1 MKTEI
6 GITQNRGFK
15 KRLAYDL
22 KRNGSLYLL
31 MLPVLAFYVIFCYI
45 PMYGAIIAF
54 MDYTP
59 ARGILGSKWVGLAHF
74 RDFFGSY
81 YFFRLLKNTLVISL
95 STLVVT
101 FPASVIFAL
110 LLNEVRSKYFAK
122 TIQTIT
128 YMPHFI
134 SLVVLCGLVTNFTS
148 ADGIINDLIAFFG
161 GQRVTMLNEP
171 KYFVPIYVL
180 STLWQDL
187 GWNSIIYLA
196 ALAGVDQQLYEAAYL
211 DGAGRFRQTIYVT
224 IPSIMPTIV
233 IMLILAI
240 GKALTIGYEKIIL
253 LYSPVTYETADIIAS
268 FVYRKGLQDSQ
279 YSYSTAVGLFNSVV
293 SFALVV
299 TANCIS
305 SKYQNVS
312 LW

>member
-134 SLVVLCGLVTNFTS
+134 SLVVLCGDVYKRQGDEMGT
-148 ADGIINDLIAFFG
+148 
-161 GQRVTMLNEP
+161 RP
-171 KYFVPIYVL
+171 RR
-180 STLWQDL
+180 
-187 GWNSIIYLA
+187 
-196 ALAGVDQQLYEAAYL
+196 
-211 DGAGRFRQTIYVT
+211 GR
-224 IPSIMPTIV
+224 
-233 IMLILAI
+233 L
-240 GKALTIGYEKIIL
+240 
-253 LYSPVTYETADIIAS
+253 
-268 FVYRKGLQDSQ
+268 
-279 YSYSTAVGLFNSVV
+279 
-293 SFALVV
+293 
-299 TANCIS
+299 
-305 SKYQNVS
+305 
-312 LW
+312 

>member
-1 MKTEI
+1 M
-6 GITQNRGFK
+6 
-15 KRLAYDL
+15 
-22 KRNGSLYLL
+22 
-31 MLPVLAFYVIFCYI
+31 
-45 PMYGAIIAF
+45 
-54 MDYTP
+54 
-59 ARGILGSKWVGLAHF
+59 
-74 RDFFGSY
+74 
-81 YFFRLLKNTLVISL
+81 
-95 STLVVT
+95 
-101 FPASVIFAL
+101 
-110 LLNEVRSKYFAK
+110 
-122 TIQTIT
+122 
-128 YMPHFI
+128 
-134 SLVVLCGLVTNFTS
+134 
-148 ADGIINDLIAFFG
+148 
-161 GQRVTMLNEP
+161 NEP

>member
-240 GKALTIGYEKIIL
+240 GNALTIGYEKIIL